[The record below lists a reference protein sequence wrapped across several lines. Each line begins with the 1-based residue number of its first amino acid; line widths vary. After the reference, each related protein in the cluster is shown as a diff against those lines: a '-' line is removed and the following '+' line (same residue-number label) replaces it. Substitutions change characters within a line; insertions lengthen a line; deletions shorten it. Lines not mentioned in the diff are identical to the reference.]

1 MKRSGM
7 VVLREVKCFFT
18 TDNLGRFL
26 EEVNIGK
33 VWKEYR
39 KP

>member
-1 MKRSGM
+1 MKSSCM
-7 VVLREVKCFFT
+7 IVLRKVKCFCT

-26 EEVNIGK
+26 EEVNIEK